1 MQKKPAKPSAP
12 TPLFRQIVDDLKA
25 GIVDGDLSEHA
36 PLPSERTVAELH
48 GVSRMTARRA
58 LEAVEAEGLA
68 YSKDRKGRFVSPKR
82 LDYNVSSMANFIS
95 DAAANGIEIE
105 MDLLEC
111 RKIRAAGRMAE
122 ILSIP
127 IGTPLFDSTRL
138 FRRQGHATFLE
149 TETII
154 AERCADLLENA
165 TPGQR
170 ESPQEQRY
178 SPLGHTAD
186 FVMRMRALDPDEAE
200 LLGLM
205 PYQAGI
211 EHEQLVRDR
220 SGDAFCLSRQIWRG
234 EMARFSGRA
243 MLAPVGDQDPRT

>member
-1 MQKKPAKPSAP
+1 MHKKPTKPSAS

-25 GIVDGDLSEHA
+25 GIVDGDLREHA
-36 PLPSERTVAELH
+36 PLPSERAVAELH

-95 DAAANGIEIE
+95 DAAAKGIDIE
-105 MDLLEC
+105 MDLLQC
-111 RKIRAAGRMAE
+111 REIRAGDRLAE

-127 IGTPLFDSTRL
+127 VGTLLFDNTRL

-154 AERCADLLENA
+154 AERCTGLLENA

-170 ESPQEQRY
+170 ENPQKQRY

-234 EMARFSGRA
+234 EMAQFSGRA
-243 MLAPVGDQDPRT
+243 MLKHQNSG